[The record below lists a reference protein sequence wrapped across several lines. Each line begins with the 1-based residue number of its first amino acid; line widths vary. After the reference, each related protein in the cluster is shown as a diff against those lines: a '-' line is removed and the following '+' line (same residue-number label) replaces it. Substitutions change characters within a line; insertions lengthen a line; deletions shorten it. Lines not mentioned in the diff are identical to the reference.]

1 MNIFDK
7 YSVIKENAD
16 LLIIPFLA
24 LAYYDYF
31 PASANHYTYIAWL
44 FDVSPSLGIAAN
56 LLLVVMFAVISYVV
70 VFTIANY
77 GSAYHSLPTFQIF
90 GFVSL
95 TLAFAPQFG
104 INDFLWIK
112 PSLSLA
118 FGAVG
123 LSLLAIPFQIKT
135 ASQSNSGKTT

>member
-112 PSLSLA
+112 PS
-118 FGAVG
+118 
-123 LSLLAIPFQIKT
+123 
-135 ASQSNSGKTT
+135 